1 MPVGDE
7 SQVGEGLLRGSDL
20 ALGAREEVGK
30 VDEEAAVALP
40 LVRRQRQ
47 DARHVEVLARVLLLA
62 EVADEVAPFCVCNGH
77 DVEEEGLHVE
87 VERLVVQEELG
98 QQAQVLAVLLV
109 PGNTLDIWEEIL
121 TKHLTSNL
129 I

>member
-47 DARHVEVLARVLLLA
+47 DAGDVEVLRVISSFSGKSMTDSNPTRSLY
-62 EVADEVAPFCVCNGH
+62 
-77 DVEEEGLHVE
+77 
-87 VERLVVQEELG
+87 
-98 QQAQVLAVLLV
+98 
-109 PGNTLDIWEEIL
+109 EII
-121 TKHLTSNL
+121 SS
-129 I
+129 II